1 MTEKQKT
8 VSKDFPL
15 STWAI
20 NNSTTIYVLIALIL
34 ILGIKAFYSMP
45 RENFPE
51 INETKIYIS
60 SVYPGNTAEDV
71 EKLITDPLEDKLKTV
86 SNVVEIS
93 STSQE
98 DFSMVVV
105 EFDEN
110 ITLDQAKQKV
120 KDEIDTE
127 TSSEDWPTFNN
138 AKIEPNVFALSMSE
152 EMPILNI
159 NISGD
164 YPVQRLKEFAEYL
177 QDDIED
183 LSEIKQA
190 DIRGAQD
197 KEVEVAEKLAI
208 FNSNNYL
215 QISINQGNANN
226 LLGLKFYDTIRIEFK

>member
-120 KDEIDTE
+120 KDEID
-127 TSSEDWPTFNN
+127 PI
-138 AKIEPNVFALSMSE
+138 AKVE
-152 EMPILNI
+152 LNPKFEGRQMI
-159 NISGD
+159 M
-164 YPVQRLKEFAEYL
+164 V
-177 QDDIED
+177 
-183 LSEIKQA
+183 
-190 DIRGAQD
+190 
-197 KEVEVAEKLAI
+197 LAP
-208 FNSNNYL
+208 
-215 QISINQGNANN
+215 
-226 LLGLKFYDTIRIEFK
+226 R